1 MKEEILLNFMK
12 YQAFG
17 NDFVIIDGRKFP
29 VKNPL
34 EISKLICD
42 RHFSIGCDDLL
53 YLEDSFTAD
62 VKMRI
67 CEPDGSESSMCGNG
81 VRCVGNYITEE
92 TGKNEIKVET
102 AGGIKTV
109 TKNEPDIY
117 TVNMGLMQNIGNFI
131 KPPSNKT
138 IEERDF
144 DLGKFYVVSPGEPHA
159 VTLVKDVD
167 SIDIKNAESVSKNRD
182 IFPYG
187 INVDFFEI
195 HEGFIKLRTFER
207 AIWGETLSCGTG
219 AVSSAFIAHSK
230 FNLPPELNVQTKGGI
245 LRVKITDEGI
255 LQTGEA
261 RFVFKGKIALRLDG

>member
-1 MKEEILLNFMK
+1 LKEEISLEFMK

-29 VKNPL
+29 VRNPL

-42 RHFSIGCDDLL
+42 RHFSVGCDDLL
-53 YLEDSFTAD
+53 YLESSSLAD

-81 VRCVGNYITEE
+81 VRCVGNYVMKE
-92 TGKNEIKVET
+92 TGKDKITVET
-102 AGGIKTV
+102 AGGIKIV
-109 TKNEPDIY
+109 TKKESDIY
-117 TVNMGLMQNIGNFI
+117 MVNMGSMQNIGDFI
-131 KPPSNKT
+131 EPPSHET
-138 IEERDF
+138 VEERDF
-144 DLGKFYVVSPGEPHA
+144 ALGKFYIVSPGEPHA
-159 VTLVKDVD
+159 VTLVKDVNTVE
-167 SIDIKNAESVSKNRD
+167 IKNAESVAKNLKV
-182 IFPYG
+182 FPCG

-195 HEGFIKLRTFER
+195 HERFIKLRTFER

-219 AVSSAFIAHSK
+219 AVSSAFIAHTK
-230 FNLPPELNVQTKGGI
+230 FNLPGELNVQTKGGI

-261 RFVFKGKIALRLDG
+261 RFVFEGKISLSLDE

>member
-1 MKEEILLNFMK
+1 MKEEISLEFMK

-29 VKNPL
+29 VRNPL

-42 RHFSIGCDDLL
+42 RHFSVGCDDLL
-53 YLEDSFTAD
+53 YLESSSLAD

-81 VRCVGNYITEE
+81 VRCVGNYVMKE
-92 TGKNEIKVET
+92 TGKDKITVET
-102 AGGIKTV
+102 AGGIKIV
-109 TKNEPDIY
+109 TKKESDIY
-117 TVNMGLMQNIGNFI
+117 MVNMGSMQNIGDFI
-131 KPPSNKT
+131 EPPSHET
-138 IEERDF
+138 VEERDF
-144 DLGKFYVVSPGEPHA
+144 ALGKFYIVSPGEPHA
-159 VTLVKDVD
+159 VTLVKNVNTVE
-167 SIDIKNAESVSKNRD
+167 IKNAESVSKNLKV
-182 IFPYG
+182 FPYG

-219 AVSSAFIAHSK
+219 AVSSAFIAHTK
-230 FNLPPELNVQTKGGI
+230 FNLPGELNVQTKGGI

-261 RFVFKGKIALRLDG
+261 RFVFEGKISLSLDE